1 LKQALLFVV
10 LLFAAASAPCQ
21 TNPGL
26 VPGDPDVQ
34 QPQGGDAPVY
44 LQLHDIPPQLRTS
57 ELLRQLHMLQ
67 EPQSADSALSS
78 FQQLSAAAPT
88 VIDSHVA

>member
-1 LKQALLFVV
+1 
-10 LLFAAASAPCQ
+10 
-21 TNPGL
+21 

-57 ELLRQLHMLQ
+57 ET
-67 EPQSADSALSS
+67 AT
-78 FQQLSAAAPT
+78 AAAYAT
-88 VIDSHVA
+88 GAAVGGFGAQLVSATERGRAHSH